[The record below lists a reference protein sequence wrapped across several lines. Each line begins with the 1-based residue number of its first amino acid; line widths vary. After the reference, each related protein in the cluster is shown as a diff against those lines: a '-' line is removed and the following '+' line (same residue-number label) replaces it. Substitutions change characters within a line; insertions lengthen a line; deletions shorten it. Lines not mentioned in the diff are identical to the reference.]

1 MLKIMNMNLPLL
13 VLFVTL
19 QITPQINVADCVLE
33 NVCDC
38 SFDDPDGINFTMSH
52 WKTQVIE

>member
-1 MLKIMNMNLPLL
+1 MLKIMNMNLLLL

-19 QITPQINVADCVLE
+19 KTTPLIYVADCAPA

-38 SFDDPDGINFTMSH
+38 SFDDPDGIYYVTLE
-52 WKTQVIE
+52 TQVIE